1 MSPMSISL
9 DNSKSL
15 SIGLFLLDL
24 FSLGYKLYVWFSL
37 DYYSLTAC
45 LKLEKSTSSSRRGLR
60 IWRMWYH
67 IAPSRFVRIT
77 PANAVDN
84 ALRLCS
90 TQAYKIDMTCMTEF
104 IFPSKI
110 CFQVKLLFF
119 QATHGLF
126 WIFYLFMLIFALLYK
141 SPNWR
146 FTKIK
151 SHGASNDPAW
161 KPKTLLLEQ
170 FWS

>member
-67 IAPSRFVRIT
+67 IAPSRWVRIT
-77 PANAVDN
+77 PANAVVN
-84 ALRLCS
+84 FKCIATLQYTGLQNRH
-90 TQAYKIDMTCMTEF
+90 DMHDRIHFSIKNMFPGKTF
-104 IFPSKI
+104 IFSGHSWPFLNFLFVYAYFRI
-110 CFQVKLLFF
+110 AVQVTKLTIH
-119 QATHGLF
+119 QT
-126 WIFYLFMLIFALLYK
+126 
-141 SPNWR
+141 
-146 FTKIK
+146 
-151 SHGASNDPAW
+151 
-161 KPKTLLLEQ
+161 
-170 FWS
+170 